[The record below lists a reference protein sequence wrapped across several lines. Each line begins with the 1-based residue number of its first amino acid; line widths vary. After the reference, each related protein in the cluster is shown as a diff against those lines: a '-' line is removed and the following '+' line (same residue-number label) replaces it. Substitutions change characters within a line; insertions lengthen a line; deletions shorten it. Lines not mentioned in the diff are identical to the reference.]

1 MRSRARVLLDKSIQA
16 MLAAIE
22 VYNKPQFSYRE
33 ETFSILAVNSWELLL
48 KARILMLDENRISSI
63 LEYEQRTNAD
73 GTKSKQRYRKKN
85 RSGNHISISLFK
97 AFDLL
102 VNEYADAV
110 PSVVRRNLE
119 LLVEVR
125 DNSIHFINTESV
137 LELRVQEV
145 ATACLTNYMSLV
157 RQWFGVDFTKYHIFL
172 MPIAFVRDFHVAD
185 AVQLNSQEKK
195 LLQYLEQAET
205 SGEEEEPDDF
215 SMAVRIDLRLHRTS
229 GKGDV
234 EVRVSNAPDA
244 VAVRLEEE
252 DVRERYPLDYRM
264 LSQRLRKRYVDF
276 KANDKYHKIRKALEA
291 DERFCKT
298 RLLDPG
304 NPKSAVKNFY
314 NGNIIKEFDK
324 HYTRDNKAFKP
335 TS

>member
-1 MRSRARVLLDKSIQA
+1 MLLDKSIQA

-48 KARILMLDENRISSI
+48 KARILMLDGNRISSI
-63 LEYEQRTNAD
+63 LEYEQRTNTD
-73 GTKSKQRYRKKN
+73 GMKSKQRYRKKN
-85 RSGNHISISLFK
+85 RSGNHVSISLFK

-110 PSVVRRNLE
+110 PPVVRRNLE

-157 RQWFGVDFTKYHIFL
+157 RQWFGVDFAEYHIFL

-185 AVQLNSQEKK
+185 AVPLNSQEKK
-195 LLQYLEQAET
+195 LLQYIEQAET
-205 SGEEEEPDDF
+205 SGEEDEPDDF
-215 SMAVRIDLRLHRTS
+215 SLAVRIDLRLHRTS

-234 EVRVSNAPDA
+234 EVRCPM
-244 VAVRLEEE
+244 
-252 DVRERYPLDYRM
+252 PPM
-264 LSQRLRKRYVDF
+264 LSRSGWKKKMF
-276 KANDKYHKIRKALEA
+276 GSG
-291 DERFCKT
+291 T
-298 RLLDPG
+298 RSTTECCPSG
-304 NPKSAVKNFY
+304 
-314 NGNIIKEFDK
+314 
-324 HYTRDNKAFKP
+324 
-335 TS
+335 

>member
-1 MRSRARVLLDKSIQA
+1 MRSRARILLDKSIQA

-48 KARILMLDENRISSI
+48 KARILMLDGNRISSI
-63 LEYEQRTNAD
+63 LNYEQRTNAD

-85 RSGNHISISLFK
+85 RSGNHVSISLFK

-157 RQWFGVDFTKYHIFL
+157 RQWFGVDVTTKYRIFL

-185 AVQLNSQEKK
+185 AVQLNSQEQK
-195 LLQYLEQAET
+195 LLQYIEQAKT
-205 SGEEEEPDDF
+205 SGEEEPDDF
-215 SMAVRIDLRLHRTS
+215 SIAVRIDLRLHKTS
-229 GKGDV
+229 EKGDV

-252 DVRERYPLDYRM
+252 DVRERYPLDYQM
-264 LSQRLRKRYVDF
+264 LSQRLRRRYRDF
-276 KANDKYHKIRKALEA
+276 KENRKYHKIRKALEA

-304 NPKSAVKNFY
+304 NPKSAVKKFY
-314 NGNIIKEFDK
+314 NSNIIKEFDK
-324 HYTRDNKAFKP
+324 HYTKANKVFKP
-335 TS
+335 TG